1 MRKKASYMVLI
12 GVFLLA
18 IALCWMLFLPVI
30 EIGIGIMIIGIL
42 LCFLGFKFFL
52 KEKIFP

>member
-18 IALCWMLFLPVI
+18 IALCWFLFLPVI

-42 LCFLGFKFFL
+42 LYFLGFKFFL